1 MLLVLLRLINCFS
14 AARLRKMSFASLT
27 QQLYKLL
34 LQSKVNA
41 KTIFITCKPEEANL
55 KRKIRL

>member
-1 MLLVLLRLINCFS
+1 
-14 AARLRKMSFASLT
+14 MSFASLT

-41 KTIFITCKPEEANL
+41 KTIFIAQDARRDKLKKKNNINEFTSLPEE
-55 KRKIRL
+55 